1 MADLVSL
8 KTVIRMA
15 MKAVGGMALAGS
27 AYLTYSLATTTFA
40 SMPLIGALTT
50 FFTLLLVIG
59 AVLILIY

>member
-1 MADLVSL
+1 
-8 KTVIRMA
+8 MA